1 MCTLESLVIQTV
13 KACDN
18 KRCRGV
24 EKYKVG
30 GNLQNVACVLHD
42 FDNLFPLPERIRIEK
57 YNSMDQ

>member
-1 MCTLESLVIQTV
+1 MIQTV

-30 GNLQNVACVLHD
+30 GNLQNVAWWHD
-42 FDNLFPLPERIRIEK
+42 FDNLFPVPGRIRIEK
-57 YNSMDQ
+57 YNSMHQ

>member
-1 MCTLESLVIQTV
+1 MIQTL
-13 KACDN
+13 KAYDN

-57 YNSMDQ
+57 YNSIDQ